1 MESASPCPSPTYS
14 YNAENQ
20 LISMAGVTYKYDGDG
35 KRVSKSN
42 GKLYWYG
49 PGSDPIAETDT
60 SGNTTDEY
68 IFFESKRIARRDPN
82 GNIVYYMADH
92 LGTSRIVTNA
102 SGSILDESDFYP
114 FGGERVVTA
123 SSGNT
128 YKFTGKERDIE
139 SNLDNFGARY
149 NSSSIGRFMSPD
161 PIAGT
166 LANPQSLNKYIY
178 VLNNPLALT
187 DPTGMIVVWSDSKKS
202 KKDGKTNAQRAFEKR
217 LEHRRIA
224 KMPRREQMEPL
235 FRKNL

>member
-1 MESASPCPSPTYS
+1 
-14 YNAENQ
+14 
-20 LISMAGVTYKYDGDG
+20 
-35 KRVSKSN
+35 
-42 GKLYWYG
+42 
-49 PGSDPIAETDT
+49 
-60 SGNTTDEY
+60 
-68 IFFESKRIARRDPN
+68 
-82 GNIVYYMADH
+82 MADH

-187 DPTGMIVVWSDSKKS
+187 
-202 KKDGKTNAQRAFEKR
+202 
-217 LEHRRIA
+217 
-224 KMPRREQMEPL
+224 
-235 FRKNL
+235 